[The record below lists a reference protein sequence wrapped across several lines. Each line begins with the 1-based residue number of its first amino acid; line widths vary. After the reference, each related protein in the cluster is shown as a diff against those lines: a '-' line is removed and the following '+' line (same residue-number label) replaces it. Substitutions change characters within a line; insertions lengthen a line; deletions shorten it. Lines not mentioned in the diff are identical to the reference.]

1 MYLTLIC
8 TRCGLDLLQHER
20 FLSLMAGFTPFTAQ
34 LALSSLLLVDILT
47 LPQADLATAL
57 YWMPQRALVLS
68 LSLLH
73 C

>member
-1 MYLTLIC
+1 
-8 TRCGLDLLQHER
+8 
-20 FLSLMAGFTPFTAQ
+20 MAGFTPFTAQ

-68 LSLLH
+68 LSRYFIVDGFRILLPLPRRLMRR
-73 C
+73 

>member
-1 MYLTLIC
+1 
-8 TRCGLDLLQHER
+8 
-20 FLSLMAGFTPFTAQ
+20 MAGFTPFTAQ